1 MSLLDGPW
9 IHKFIVSNGIRLHYV
24 TQGEGDLVLLLHGF
38 PEFWYS
44 WRHQIPK
51 LADHHKVV
59 ALDLRGYNLSDK
71 PQDPASYVLDEL
83 ILDIVGVIDGLGY
96 RRCHLV
102 GHDWG
107 GMVAWG
113 VAYAVPDRIQALRVA
128 GQGSGVIICQLL
140 KGGIQT
146 GVEHPVQLGQ
156 HLTWFRPALGRS
168 LGVGDDLA
176 AEDITA
182 VRSLWQHV
190 QTLVQEGSY
199 RLLVLDELSLAIQM
213 ELLQEAEVLDFLQSR
228 PRTLDV
234 ILTGSAMPESVLGSV
249 VTQQLSA
256 AVSTAVAART
266 PFGMGELRGD
276 RPPVAVGSGKPE
288 CYPSCGYCP
297 LPGCSGTAGRS
308 VWHAEL
314 LPRYVTQYFG
324 SRVGEP

>member
-44 WRHQIPK
+44 WRQQIPK

-113 VAYAVPDRIQALRVA
+113 VAYAVPDRIQTLSVLACPHPSVLKQVPSGWDQWLR
-128 GQGSGVIICQLL
+128 SSYLLLFQLPWL
-140 KGGIQT
+140 PELLLEWGNYGAIA
-146 GVEHPVQLGQ
+146 
-156 HLTWFRPALGRS
+156 HLLRWAAVNQSAIRPADIALYQDAAAQRGALSGMLNYYRGTLPSILAHEWGNLSVPTQMLWGRQDPVLG
-168 LGVGDDLA
+168 
-176 AEDITA
+176 
-182 VRSLWQHV
+182 
-190 QTLVQEGSY
+190 
-199 RLLVLDELSLAIQM
+199 M
-213 ELLQEAEVLDFLQSR
+213 ELTYNTEAYVKALNIHYLDHCGHFVQQEQPDLVNQYLLEWLDAR
-228 PRTLDV
+228 P
-234 ILTGSAMPESVLGSV
+234 
-249 VTQQLSA
+249 
-256 AVSTAVAART
+256 TAK
-266 PFGMGELRGD
+266 PGG
-276 RPPVAVGSGKPE
+276 AVG
-288 CYPSCGYCP
+288 
-297 LPGCSGTAGRS
+297 
-308 VWHAEL
+308 
-314 LPRYVTQYFG
+314 
-324 SRVGEP
+324 

>member
-44 WRHQIPK
+44 WRQQIPK

-113 VAYAVPDRIQALRVA
+113 VAYAVPDRIQTLSVLACPHPSVLKQVPGGWDQWLRSSYLLLFQLPWLPELLLEWGNYGAIAHLLQWAAVNQSAIRPADIALYQDAAAQRGA
-128 GQGSGVIICQLL
+128 LSGMLNYYRGTLPSILAHEWGTLSVPTQMLWGRQDPVL
-140 KGGIQT
+140 
-146 GVEHPVQLGQ
+146 GVELTYNTEAYVKALNIHYLDHCGHFVQQEQPDLVNQ
-156 HLTWFRPALGRS
+156 YLLEWLDARP
-168 LGVGDDLA
+168 
-176 AEDITA
+176 TA
-182 VRSLWQHV
+182 KP
-190 QTLVQEGSY
+190 G
-199 RLLVLDELSLAIQM
+199 
-213 ELLQEAEVLDFLQSR
+213 
-228 PRTLDV
+228 
-234 ILTGSAMPESVLGSV
+234 G
-249 VTQQLSA
+249 
-256 AVSTAVAART
+256 
-266 PFGMGELRGD
+266 
-276 RPPVAVGSGKPE
+276 AVG
-288 CYPSCGYCP
+288 
-297 LPGCSGTAGRS
+297 
-308 VWHAEL
+308 
-314 LPRYVTQYFG
+314 
-324 SRVGEP
+324 

>member
-44 WRHQIPK
+44 WRQQIPK

-113 VAYAVPDRIQALRVA
+113 VAYAVPDRIQTLSVLACPHPSVLKQVPSGWDQWLRSSYLLLFQLPWLPELLLEWGNYGAIAHLLQWAAVNQSAIRPADIALYQDAAAQRGA
-128 GQGSGVIICQLL
+128 LSGMLNYYRGTLPSILAHEWGTLSVPTQMLWGRQDPVL
-140 KGGIQT
+140 
-146 GVEHPVQLGQ
+146 GVELTYNTEAYVKALNIHYLDHCGHFVQQEQPDLVNQ
-156 HLTWFRPALGRS
+156 YLLEWLDARP
-168 LGVGDDLA
+168 
-176 AEDITA
+176 TA
-182 VRSLWQHV
+182 KP
-190 QTLVQEGSY
+190 G
-199 RLLVLDELSLAIQM
+199 
-213 ELLQEAEVLDFLQSR
+213 
-228 PRTLDV
+228 
-234 ILTGSAMPESVLGSV
+234 G
-249 VTQQLSA
+249 
-256 AVSTAVAART
+256 
-266 PFGMGELRGD
+266 
-276 RPPVAVGSGKPE
+276 AVG
-288 CYPSCGYCP
+288 
-297 LPGCSGTAGRS
+297 
-308 VWHAEL
+308 
-314 LPRYVTQYFG
+314 
-324 SRVGEP
+324 